1 MQSTLITREVINKNI
16 KYYDMKHNR
25 IRDYDYLREDI
36 DRFKN
41 MLVDHGAV
49 AGQTVFN
56 FLKDS
61 RIISS
66 FIACCELGLITCV
79 CDIAQST
86 VDLYWQMKH
95 IDAKNKSISPINF
108 VLNDERKLRDET
120 KTKMY
125 IELAETVIQ
134 YDKDYDCSYNNKIN
148 ATNDS
153 VLMMCCSSGTTGT
166 PKPISHTHSF
176 MYELG
181 KRNSKD
187 FYGGVMYTK
196 LFHHGSSFA
205 TFFLPALMAEKVERI
220 YININKLMRTL
231 MMEGSINNNIAEED
245 FIKNIDH
252 IQFPYTEDIIEW
264 RKQTSTKYPNLN
276 IYTLAKIDKEW
287 KNDLGILYKEMI
299 SLFGSS
305 ETSGPILIQKLSDEK
320 FESDRFIDP
329 DGWYDPQIV
338 NGKLNLT
345 GDKFEY
351 NDDGS
356 FKFLGRDDTVM
367 IQGQEISLKEIN
379 DQASN
384 IIGSSNVVIDT
395 REQKIY
401 LCIWCDNDGKHSHV
415 NLTENIQKFKSKYNL
430 DITHRIVNLS
440 KFMCGI
446 KVDNEAIRDH
456 FRLT

>member
-1 MQSTLITREVINKNI
+1 MQSTLITREIINKNI

-79 CDIAQST
+79 CDIAEST

-187 FYGGVMYTK
+187 FYGGVMYTR

-205 TFFLPALMAEKVERI
+205 TFFLPVLMGDKVERI

-401 LCIWCDNDGKHSHV
+401 LCIWSKNGVSTHA

>member
-1 MQSTLITREVINKNI
+1 
-16 KYYDMKHNR
+16 MKHNR

-108 VLNDERKLRDET
+108 VLNDERTLRDET

-125 IELAETVIQ
+125 VELAETVIQ

-166 PKPISHTHSF
+166 PKPITHTHSF

-187 FYGGVMYTK
+187 FYGGVMYTR

-205 TFFLPALMAEKVERI
+205 TFFLPALMAEKVEKI

-231 MMEGSINNNIAEED
+231 MREGSINNNIAEED

-252 IQFPYTEDIIEW
+252 IQFPYTEDIIEC

>member
-1 MQSTLITREVINKNI
+1 
-16 KYYDMKHNR
+16 
-25 IRDYDYLREDI
+25 
-36 DRFKN
+36 
-41 MLVDHGAV
+41 
-49 AGQTVFN
+49 
-56 FLKDS
+56 
-61 RIISS
+61 
-66 FIACCELGLITCV
+66 
-79 CDIAQST
+79 
-86 VDLYWQMKH
+86 
-95 IDAKNKSISPINF
+95 
-108 VLNDERKLRDET
+108 
-120 KTKMY
+120 
-125 IELAETVIQ
+125 
-134 YDKDYDCSYNNKIN
+134 
-148 ATNDS
+148 
-153 VLMMCCSSGTTGT
+153 
-166 PKPISHTHSF
+166 
-176 MYELG
+176 
-181 KRNSKD
+181 
-187 FYGGVMYTK
+187 
-196 LFHHGSSFA
+196 
-205 TFFLPALMAEKVERI
+205 
-220 YININKLMRTL
+220 
-231 MMEGSINNNIAEED
+231 
-245 FIKNIDH
+245 
-252 IQFPYTEDIIEW
+252 
-264 RKQTSTKYPNLN
+264 
-276 IYTLAKIDKEW
+276 
-287 KNDLGILYKEMI
+287 MI

-384 IIGSSNVVIDT
+384 IIGFSNVVIDT

>member
-1 MQSTLITREVINKNI
+1 
-16 KYYDMKHNR
+16 MKHNR

-41 MLVDHGAV
+41 ILVDHGAV

-79 CDIAQST
+79 CDIAEST

-95 IDAKNKSISPINF
+95 IDAKNKSISPINY
-108 VLNDERKLRDET
+108 VLNDERTLRDDT

-125 IELAETVIQ
+125 VELAETVIQ
-134 YDKDYDCSYNNKIN
+134 YDKDYDCSYNDKIN

-187 FYGGVMYTK
+187 FYGGVMYTR

-205 TFFLPALMAEKVERI
+205 TFFLPALMGNKVERI

-231 MMEGSINNNIAEED
+231 KKEGSINNNIAEED

-264 RKQTSTKYPNLN
+264 RNQTSTKYPNLN

-356 FKFLGRDDTVM
+356 FKFLGRDDKVM

-384 IIGSSNVVIDT
+384 IIGFSNVVIDT

-401 LCIWCDNDGKHSHV
+401 LCIWGNQRGEYTHA

>member
-1 MQSTLITREVINKNI
+1 
-16 KYYDMKHNR
+16 MKHNR

>member
-1 MQSTLITREVINKNI
+1 
-16 KYYDMKHNR
+16 MKHNR

-79 CDIAQST
+79 CDIAEST

-187 FYGGVMYTK
+187 FYGGVMYTR

-205 TFFLPALMAEKVERI
+205 TFFLPVLMGDKVERI

-276 IYTLAKIDKEW
+276 IYTLTKIDKEW

-401 LCIWCDNDGKHSHV
+401 LCIWCAKNGVLTHA

-430 DITHRIVNLS
+430 DITHRIMNLS

>member
-1 MQSTLITREVINKNI
+1 
-16 KYYDMKHNR
+16 MKHNR

-79 CDIAQST
+79 CDIAEST

-108 VLNDERKLRDET
+108 VLNDERKQRDET
-120 KTKMY
+120 KPKMY

-205 TFFLPALMAEKVERI
+205 TFFLPVLMADKVERI

-384 IIGSSNVVIDT
+384 IIGLSNVVIDT

-401 LCIWCDNDGKHSHV
+401 LCIWSKNGVLTHA

-430 DITHRIVNLS
+430 DITHRIMNLS

>member
-1 MQSTLITREVINKNI
+1 
-16 KYYDMKHNR
+16 MKHNR

-108 VLNDERKLRDET
+108 VLNDERTLRDET

-125 IELAETVIQ
+125 VELAETVIQ

-166 PKPISHTHSF
+166 PKPITHTHSF

-187 FYGGVMYTK
+187 FYGGVMYTR

-205 TFFLPALMAEKVERI
+205 TFFLPALMAEKVEKI

-231 MMEGSINNNIAEED
+231 MREGSIYNNIAEED

-252 IQFPYTEDIIEW
+252 IQFPYTEDIIEC

>member
-1 MQSTLITREVINKNI
+1 MQSTLITREILNKKI
-16 KYYDMKHNR
+16 KFYDGDR
-25 IRDYDYLREDI
+25 ILDYDYLCKDI

-41 MLVDHGAV
+41 ILQDHGAEV
-49 AGQTVFN
+49 GQTVFN
-56 FLKDS
+56 FYKDI
-61 RIISS
+61 RLISS
-66 FIACCELGLITCV
+66 FIACSELGLITCV
-79 CDIAQST
+79 VDIAMST
-86 VDLYWQMKH
+86 ADLYYKHGH
-95 IDAKNKSISPINF
+95 IDAKNRSISPINF
-108 VLNDERKLRDET
+108 VLHDEIKLRKGRS

-125 IELAETVIQ
+125 DELAKTVIN
-134 YDKDYDCSYNNKIN
+134 YNEDYDCSYNDTIK

-166 PKPISHTHSF
+166 PKSISHTHSF

-187 FYGGVMYTK
+187 FYGGVMYTR

-205 TFFLPALMAEKVERI
+205 TFFLPALMGEKVERI
-220 YININKLMRTL
+220 YININLFLHDVR
-231 MMEGSINNNIAEED
+231 NNIAEKD
-245 FIKNIDH
+245 FMKDVDH
-252 IQFPYTEDIIEW
+252 VQFPYTDDVIAW
-264 RKQTSTKYPNLN
+264 REHTSTRYPSLN

-287 KNDLGILYKEMI
+287 KNDIGVSYKDII

-329 DGWYDPQIV
+329 DGWYEPKII
-338 NGKLNLT
+338 NGRLNLT
-345 GDKFEY
+345 GDRFER

-356 FKFLGRDDTVM
+356 FKFLGRDDTVT

-379 DQASN
+379 DQARS
-384 IIGSSNVVIDT
+384 IIGFSHVTIDT

-401 LCIWCDNDGKHSHV
+401 LCIWSDNQGKCTHV
-415 NLTENIQKFKSKYNL
+415 DLAKNIERFKSIYNL
-430 DITHRIVNLS
+430 DISHKIMEYS
-440 KFMCGI
+440 MFMCGI
-446 KVDNEAIRDH
+446 KMDNEAIRDY

>member
-1 MQSTLITREVINKNI
+1 
-16 KYYDMKHNR
+16 MKHNR

-264 RKQTSTKYPNLN
+264 RKQNSTKYPNLN

-415 NLTENIQKFKSKYNL
+415 NLTKNIEKFKSKYNL

-446 KVDNEAIRDH
+446 KIDNEAIRDH

>member
-1 MQSTLITREVINKNI
+1 
-16 KYYDMKHNR
+16 MKHNR

-264 RKQTSTKYPNLN
+264 RKQNSTKYPNLN

-415 NLTENIQKFKSKYNL
+415 NLTKNIEKFKSIYNL
-430 DITHRIVNLS
+430 DISHKIMDYCM
-440 KFMCGI
+440 FMCGI
-446 KVDNEAIRDH
+446 KIDNEAIRDH

>member
-1 MQSTLITREVINKNI
+1 MQSTLITREIINKNI
-16 KYYDMKHNR
+16 KYYDKKHNR

-66 FIACCELGLITCV
+66 FIACCELVLITCV
-79 CDIAQST
+79 CDIAEST

-95 IDAKNKSISPINF
+95 IDSKNKSISPINF

-187 FYGGVMYTK
+187 FYGGVMYTR

-205 TFFLPALMAEKVERI
+205 TFFLPVLMGDKVERI

-329 DGWYDPQIV
+329 DGWYDIKIID
-338 NGKLNLT
+338 GKLNLT
-345 GDKFEY
+345 GDKFEC

-356 FKFLGRDDTVM
+356 YKFLGRDDVVT
-367 IQGQEISLKEIN
+367 IGGQDISLLTIN
-379 DQASN
+379 QQAN
-384 IIGSSNVVIDT
+384 KLLGDCHVTLDT
-395 REQKIY
+395 KFQKVY
-401 LCIWCDNDGKHSHV
+401 LCVWNDEDD
-415 NLTENIQKFKSKYNL
+415 LSKQIEEFTSLYSL
-430 DITHRIVNLS
+430 DIEVKIFPKDYDVN
-440 KFMCGI
+440 FYCGI
-446 KVDNEAIRDH
+446 KIDNESIRDY
-456 FRLT
+456 FIC

>member
-1 MQSTLITREVINKNI
+1 
-16 KYYDMKHNR
+16 MKHNR

-108 VLNDERKLRDET
+108 VLNDERTLRDET

-125 IELAETVIQ
+125 VELAETVIQ

-166 PKPISHTHSF
+166 PKPITHTHSF

-187 FYGGVMYTK
+187 FYGGVMYTR

-205 TFFLPALMAEKVERI
+205 TFFLPALMAEKVEKI

-231 MMEGSINNNIAEED
+231 MREGSINNNIAEED

>member
-1 MQSTLITREVINKNI
+1 
-16 KYYDMKHNR
+16 MKRNR
-25 IRDYDYLREDI
+25 IHDYDYLREDI

-41 MLVDHGAV
+41 ILVDHGAV

-79 CDIAQST
+79 CDIAEST

-187 FYGGVMYTK
+187 FYGGVMYTR

-205 TFFLPALMAEKVERI
+205 TFFLPALMGDKVERI

-231 MMEGSINNNIAEED
+231 KKEGSINNNIAEED

-338 NGKLNLT
+338 DGKLNLT

-384 IIGSSNVVIDT
+384 IIGFSNVVIDT

-401 LCIWCDNDGKHSHV
+401 LCIWGNERGEYTHA
-415 NLTENIQKFKSKYNL
+415 NLTENIQKFKSKYDL

>member
-1 MQSTLITREVINKNI
+1 MSCPPGP
-16 KYYDMKHNR
+16 
-25 IRDYDYLREDI
+25 
-36 DRFKN
+36 FW
-41 MLVDHGAV
+41 
-49 AGQTVFN
+49 
-56 FLKDS
+56 
-61 RIISS
+61 SS
-66 FIACCELGLITCV
+66 
-79 CDIAQST
+79 
-86 VDLYWQMKH
+86 
-95 IDAKNKSISPINF
+95 
-108 VLNDERKLRDET
+108 
-120 KTKMY
+120 TKMY
-125 IELAETVIQ
+125 VELAETVVQ
-134 YDKDYDCSYNNKIN
+134 YDKDYDCSYNDKIN

-187 FYGGVMYTK
+187 FYGGVMYTR

-205 TFFLPALMAEKVERI
+205 TFFLPALMGDKVERI

-231 MMEGSINNNIAEED
+231 KKEGSINNNIAEED

-264 RKQTSTKYPNLN
+264 RNQTSTKYPNLN

-384 IIGSSNVVIDT
+384 IIGFSNVVIDT

-401 LCIWCDNDGKHSHV
+401 LCIWGNERGEYTHA
-415 NLTENIQKFKSKYNL
+415 NLTENIQKFKSKYDL

>member
-1 MQSTLITREVINKNI
+1 
-16 KYYDMKHNR
+16 MKHNR

-41 MLVDHGAV
+41 ILVDQGAV

-56 FLKDS
+56 FYKDS

-79 CDIAQST
+79 CDIAEST

-108 VLNDERKLRDET
+108 VLNDERTIRDDT

-125 IELAETVIQ
+125 LELAETVIQ
-134 YDKDYDCSYNNKIN
+134 YDKDYDCSYNDTIN

-153 VLMMCCSSGTTGT
+153 VLMKCCSSGTTGT
-166 PKPISHTHSF
+166 PKSISHTHSF

-187 FYGGVMYTK
+187 FYGGVMYTR

-205 TFFLPALMAEKVERI
+205 TFFLPALMGTKVERI
-220 YININKLMRTL
+220 YININRFLREVK
-231 MMEGSINNNIAEED
+231 NNIVEED
-245 FIKNIDH
+245 FLKDVDH
-252 IQFPYTEDIIEW
+252 IQFPYTEDIIAW
-264 RKQTSTKYPNLN
+264 REQTSTKYPSLN
-276 IYTLAKIDKEW
+276 IYTLAKINKEW
-287 KNDLGILYKEMI
+287 KNDVGIFYKDMI

-329 DGWYDPQIV
+329 DGWYDPQIID
-338 NGKLNLT
+338 GKLNLT
-345 GDKFEY
+345 GDRFEY

-356 FKFLGRDDTVM
+356 YKFLGREDKVM
-367 IQGQEISLKEIN
+367 IQGQEVSLKEIN
-379 DQASN
+379 DQASD

-395 REQKIY
+395 KEQKIY
-401 LCIWCDNDGKHSHV
+401 LCIWGNSRGEYTHT
-415 NLTENIQKFKSKYNL
+415 NLTENIQKFKSKYDL
-430 DITHRIVNLS
+430 DITHRIVNLF

>member
-1 MQSTLITREVINKNI
+1 MN
-16 KYYDMKHNR
+16 DR
-25 IRDYDYLREDI
+25 ILDYDYLRKDI

-41 MLVDHGAV
+41 ILQNHGAE

-56 FLKDS
+56 FYKDA

-66 FIACCELGLITCV
+66 FIACSELGLITCV
-79 CDIAQST
+79 VDVCVT
-86 VDLYWQMKH
+86 TTDLYYKKKH
-95 IDAKNKSISPINF
+95 IDAKNKSISPIKF
-108 VLNDERKLRDET
+108 VLHDEIKLGGRS

-125 IELAETVIQ
+125 VELAETVIK
-134 YDKDYDCSYNNKIN
+134 YDEDYDCSYNDTIK

-166 PKPISHTHSF
+166 PKSISHTHSF

-187 FYGGVMYTK
+187 FYGGVMYTR

-205 TFFLPALMAEKVERI
+205 TFFLPALMGEKVERV
-220 YININKLMRTL
+220 YININLFLRAVRK
-231 MMEGSINNNIAEED
+231 NKEEKD
-245 FIKNIDH
+245 FLTDVDH
-252 IQFPYTEDIIEW
+252 IQFPYTEDIIAW
-264 RKQTSTKYPNLN
+264 RESTYTKYPSLN
-276 IYTLAKIDKEW
+276 IYTLAKINKEW
-287 KNDLGILYKEMI
+287 KNELGIYYKDMI

-329 DGWYDPQIV
+329 DGWYEPKIID
-338 NGKLNLT
+338 GRLNLT
-345 GDKFEY
+345 GDRFEY

-356 FKFLGRDDTVM
+356 FKFLGRDDTVI

-379 DQASN
+379 DQARN
-384 IIGSSNVVIDT
+384 IIGFSQVTIDI

-401 LCIWCDNDGKHSHV
+401 LCIWCDNEGKYTHV
-415 NLTENIQKFKSKYNL
+415 NLTKNIEKFKSIYNL
-430 DITHRIVNLS
+430 DISHKIMDFSR
-440 KFMCGI
+440 FMCGI
-446 KVDNEAIRDH
+446 KIDNEAIRDY

>member
-1 MQSTLITREVINKNI
+1 MQSTLITREILNKNI

-79 CDIAQST
+79 CDIAEST

-108 VLNDERKLRDET
+108 VLNDERKQRDET
-120 KTKMY
+120 KPKMY

-205 TFFLPALMAEKVERI
+205 TFFLPVLMADKVERI

-384 IIGSSNVVIDT
+384 IIGLSNVVIDT

-401 LCIWCDNDGKHSHV
+401 LCIWSKNGVLTHA

-430 DITHRIVNLS
+430 DITHRIMNLS

>member
-1 MQSTLITREVINKNI
+1 MQSTLITREILNKNI
-16 KYYDMKHNR
+16 KFYDIMNDR
-25 IRDYDYLREDI
+25 ILDYDYLCKDI

-41 MLVDHGAV
+41 ILQDQGAEV
-49 AGQTVFN
+49 GQTVFN
-56 FLKDS
+56 FYKDI
-61 RIISS
+61 RLLSS
-66 FIACCELGLITCV
+66 FIACSELGLITCV
-79 CDIAQST
+79 VDIAMST
-86 VDLYWQMKH
+86 ADLYYKNGH

-108 VLNDERKLRDET
+108 VLHDEIKLRRGRS

-125 IELAETVIQ
+125 DELAETVIN
-134 YDKDYDCSYNNKIN
+134 YNEDYNCSYNDTIN

-166 PKPISHTHSF
+166 PKSISHTHSF

-187 FYGGVMYTK
+187 FYGGVMYTR

-205 TFFLPALMAEKVERI
+205 TFFLPALMGERVERI
-220 YININKLMRTL
+220 YININLFLQDVR
-231 MMEGSINNNIAEED
+231 NDIAEKD
-245 FIKNIDH
+245 FLKDVDH
-252 IQFPYTEDIIEW
+252 IQFPYTDDVIAW
-264 RKQTSTKYPNLN
+264 RKQTSTKYPRLN

-287 KNDLGILYKEMI
+287 KNDIGVCYKDII

-329 DGWYDPQIV
+329 DGWYEPKIID
-338 NGKLNLT
+338 GRLNLT
-345 GDKFEY
+345 GDRFER

-356 FKFLGRDDTVM
+356 FKFLGRDDIVTV
-367 IQGQEISLKEIN
+367 QGQEISLKEIN
-379 DQASN
+379 DQARS
-384 IIGSSNVVIDT
+384 IIGFSHVTIDT

-401 LCIWCDNDGKHSHV
+401 LCIWCDNEGKHTHV
-415 NLTENIQKFKSKYNL
+415 NLTKNIEKFKSIYNL
-430 DITHRIVNLS
+430 DISHKIMDYGM
-440 KFMCGI
+440 FMCGI
-446 KVDNEAIRDH
+446 KMDNEAIRDH

>member
-367 IQGQEISLKEIN
+367 IQGQEISLKDIN

>member
-1 MQSTLITREVINKNI
+1 
-16 KYYDMKHNR
+16 MKHNR

-79 CDIAQST
+79 CDIAEST

-187 FYGGVMYTK
+187 FYGGVMYTR

-205 TFFLPALMAEKVERI
+205 TFF
-220 YININKLMRTL
+220 
-231 MMEGSINNNIAEED
+231 
-245 FIKNIDH
+245 
-252 IQFPYTEDIIEW
+252 
-264 RKQTSTKYPNLN
+264 
-276 IYTLAKIDKEW
+276 
-287 KNDLGILYKEMI
+287 
-299 SLFGSS
+299 
-305 ETSGPILIQKLSDEK
+305 
-320 FESDRFIDP
+320 
-329 DGWYDPQIV
+329 
-338 NGKLNLT
+338 
-345 GDKFEY
+345 
-351 NDDGS
+351 
-356 FKFLGRDDTVM
+356 
-367 IQGQEISLKEIN
+367 
-379 DQASN
+379 
-384 IIGSSNVVIDT
+384 
-395 REQKIY
+395 Y
-401 LCIWCDNDGKHSHV
+401 LH
-415 NLTENIQKFKSKYNL
+415 
-430 DITHRIVNLS
+430 
-440 KFMCGI
+440 
-446 KVDNEAIRDH
+446 
-456 FRLT
+456 

>member
-1 MQSTLITREVINKNI
+1 MEN
-16 KYYDMKHNR
+16 NR
-25 IRDYDYLREDI
+25 IRDYDYLRKDI

-41 MLVDHGAV
+41 ILQDHGAE

-56 FLKDS
+56 FYKDI
-61 RIISS
+61 RLISS
-66 FIACCELGLITCV
+66 FIACSELGLITCV
-79 CDIAQST
+79 VDIAVST
-86 VDLYWQMKH
+86 VDLYYKSGH

-108 VLNDERKLRDET
+108 VLHDEIKLRRQS
-120 KTKMY
+120 KTNMY
-125 IELAETVIQ
+125 VELAETVIN
-134 YDKDYDCSYNNKIN
+134 YDEDYDCSYNDTIK

-166 PKPISHTHSF
+166 PKSISHTHSY

-187 FYGGVMYTK
+187 FYGGVMYTR

-205 TFFLPALMAEKVERI
+205 TFFLPALMGEKVERI
-220 YININKLMRTL
+220 YININLFLRDVR
-231 MMEGSINNNIAEED
+231 NNIAEKD
-245 FIKNIDH
+245 FLKHVDH
-252 IQFPYTEDIIEW
+252 IQFPYTDDVIAW
-264 RKQTSTKYPNLN
+264 REQTSTMYPSLN

-287 KNDLGILYKEMI
+287 KNDIGVSYKDII

-329 DGWYDPQIV
+329 DGWYEPKII
-338 NGKLNLT
+338 NGRLNLT
-345 GDKFEY
+345 GDRFEC

-356 FKFLGRDDTVM
+356 FKFLGRDDKVT
-367 IQGQEISLKEIN
+367 IQGQEISLNEIN

-384 IIGSSNVVIDT
+384 IIGFSHVTIDT

-401 LCIWCDNDGKHSHV
+401 LCIWCDKQGKYTHV
-415 NLTENIQKFKSKYNL
+415 NLKKNIEKFKSIYNL
-430 DITHRIVNLS
+430 DISYKIIDFNI
-440 KFMCGI
+440 FMCGI
-446 KVDNEAIRDH
+446 KIDNEAIRDY